1 MGFFDLF
8 KDKKKNLLQLSMV
21 LLDQGLKSS
30 KNMENGIRIYLL
42 ESVLFKMN
50 I

>member
-30 KNMENGIRIYLL
+30 KYGKWNKDLSFG
-42 ESVLFKMN
+42 ESFIKMN